1 LEDEMTKPEESL
13 CERHREFVPL
23 IAAIDRVS
31 GELDQGSALLI
42 RSEAG
47 GIHETLS
54 HELLPHAVGE
64 GRTLFPVLRRVT
76 GSTTTTTEMLAE
88 HREISRLTDE
98 LERIR
103 LDLSKAGVGAQQESE
118 MRMVLD
124 GLKRAI
130 ETHFEQ
136 EEQVCFEV
144 LKTELSPE
152 EAEDLYA
159 SLEETTAAI
168 RRTYGCG
175 GGRDFD
181 A

>member
-1 LEDEMTKPEESL
+1 MTKPEDSL

-31 GELDQGSALLI
+31 GELEQSSALLI
-42 RSEAG
+42 RAEAG
-47 GIHETLS
+47 DIHETLS
-54 HELLPHAVGE
+54 HELIPHAVGE
-64 GRTLFPVLRRVT
+64 GRTLFPVIRRVT
-76 GSTTTTTEMLAE
+76 GSDATTKEMLAE

-103 LDLSKAGVGAQQESE
+103 LELAKAGIGEKQEAE
-118 MRMVLD
+118 MREVLG
-124 GLKRAI
+124 GLKTAI
-130 ETHFEQ
+130 ETHFDQ
-136 EEQVCFEV
+136 EEKACFEV

-152 EAEDLYA
+152 EAEELYA
-159 SLEETTAAI
+159 SLEEATAAI

-181 A
+181 G

>member
-1 LEDEMTKPEESL
+1 MTKAEDSL

-31 GELDQGSALLI
+31 GELEQGSALLI
-42 RSEAG
+42 RAEAG
-47 GIHETLS
+47 SIHETLS

-76 GSTTTTTEMLAE
+76 GSTATTSEMLAE

-103 LDLSKAGVGAQQESE
+103 VELEKAGIGAHQEAE
-118 MRMVLD
+118 MRKVLD

-130 ETHFEQ
+130 ETHFDQ
-136 EEQVCFEV
+136 EEHACFEV

-152 EAEDLYA
+152 QAEELYA
-159 SLEETTAAI
+159 SLEEATKAI

-181 A
+181 G

>member
-1 LEDEMTKPEESL
+1 MTKAEDSL

-31 GELDQGSALLI
+31 GELEQGSALLI
-42 RSEAG
+42 RAEAG

-64 GRTLFPVLRRVT
+64 GRTLFPVIRRVT
-76 GSTTTTTEMLAE
+76 GSDATTKEMLAE
-88 HREISRLTDE
+88 HREIARLTDE

-103 LDLSKAGVGAQQESE
+103 QELTKAGMGEKQEAE
-118 MRMVLD
+118 MREVLE

-136 EEQVCFEV
+136 EETACFEV

-152 EAEDLYA
+152 EAEQLYA
-159 SLEETTAAI
+159 SLEEATAAI

-175 GGRDFD
+175 GGRDFG
-181 A
+181 

>member
-1 LEDEMTKPEESL
+1 MSKAEDSL
-13 CERHREFVPL
+13 RERHREFVPL
-23 IAAIDRVS
+23 IAAIDRIS

-42 RSEAG
+42 RAEAG

-54 HELLPHAVGE
+54 HELIPHAVGE

-76 GSTTTTTEMLAE
+76 GSDKATTEMLAE

-98 LERIR
+98 LEGIR
-103 LDLSKAGVGAQQESE
+103 VELTKAGIGAQQEADL
-118 MRMVLD
+118 RRVLD
-124 GLKRAI
+124 GLKQAL

-136 EEQVCFEV
+136 EEKACFEV
-144 LKTELSPE
+144 LRTELSPE
-152 EAEDLYA
+152 EAEELYA
-159 SLEETTAAI
+159 SLEAATAAI

-181 A
+181 G

>member
-1 LEDEMTKPEESL
+1 MSKADESL

-31 GELDQGSALLI
+31 GELDQGSALVI
-42 RSEAG
+42 RADAG

-54 HELLPHAVGE
+54 HELIPHAVGE

-76 GSTTTTTEMLAE
+76 GSTATTSEMLAE

-103 LDLSKAGVGAQQESE
+103 LELTKAGIGSKQEAE
-118 MRMVLD
+118 MRAVLD

-136 EEQVCFEV
+136 EEKACFEV

-152 EAEDLYA
+152 EAEELYA
-159 SLEETTAAI
+159 SLEQATAAI

-175 GGRDFD
+175 GGRDFE

>member
-1 LEDEMTKPEESL
+1 M
-13 CERHREFVPL
+13 
-23 IAAIDRVS
+23 
-31 GELDQGSALLI
+31 
-42 RSEAG
+42 
-47 GIHETLS
+47 
-54 HELLPHAVGE
+54 
-64 GRTLFPVLRRVT
+64 T
-76 GSTTTTTEMLAE
+76 GSNATTNEMLAE

-103 LDLSKAGVGAQQESE
+103 LELARAGIGSKQEAE
-118 MRMVLD
+118 MRAVLG

-136 EEQVCFEV
+136 EETACFEV
-144 LKTELSPE
+144 LRTELSHE
-152 EAEDLYA
+152 EAEELYA

>member
-1 LEDEMTKPEESL
+1 MTKPEDSL

-31 GELDQGSALLI
+31 GELEQGSALLI

-54 HELLPHAVGE
+54 HELIPHAVGE

-76 GSTTTTTEMLAE
+76 GSTTTTSEMLAE

-103 LDLSKAGVGAQQESE
+103 AEFAKAGISEKQEAE
-118 MRMVLD
+118 MRKVLD
-124 GLKRAI
+124 GLKSAI
-130 ETHFEQ
+130 QTHFEQ
-136 EEQVCFEV
+136 EETACFEV
-144 LKTELSPE
+144 LKTELSPA
-152 EAEDLYA
+152 EAEELYH
-159 SLEETTAAI
+159 SLEEATAAI

-175 GGRDFD
+175 GGRDFG
-181 A
+181 

>member
-1 LEDEMTKPEESL
+1 MSNADESL

-31 GELDQGSALLI
+31 GELEGGSAVLI
-42 RSEAG
+42 RADAG

-54 HELLPHAVGE
+54 HELIPHAVGE

-76 GSTTTTTEMLAE
+76 GSNATTNEMLAE

-103 LDLSKAGVGAQQESE
+103 LELARAGIGSKQEAE
-118 MRMVLD
+118 MRAVLG

-136 EEQVCFEV
+136 EETACFEV
-144 LKTELSPE
+144 LKTELSHE
-152 EAEDLYA
+152 EAEELYA